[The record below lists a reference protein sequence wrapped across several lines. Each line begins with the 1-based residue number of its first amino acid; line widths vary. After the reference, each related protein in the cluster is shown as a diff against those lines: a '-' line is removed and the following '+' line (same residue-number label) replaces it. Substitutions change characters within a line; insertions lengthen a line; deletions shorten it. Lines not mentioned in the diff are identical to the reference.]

1 MGILDKIYLMLSS
14 QIIRSDVTLPV
25 IDKKSPKIQDN
36 NQSISIG
43 VINEKSNFDVRS
55 SSSTGAKRR
64 RSTKS

>member
-1 MGILDKIYLMLSS
+1 MGILNTIYTILHS
-14 QIIRSDVTLPV
+14 QIKGSGVKLPL
-25 IDKKSPKIQDN
+25 IDKDSPKIQDN

>member
-1 MGILDKIYLMLSS
+1 MGILDKIYSILSS
-14 QIIRSDVTLPV
+14 QIKGSGATLPV

-43 VINEKSNFDVRS
+43 AINEKSTSSMRS
-55 SSSTGAKRR
+55 KSSTGTKRR

>member
-36 NQSISIG
+36 NQSINIG
-43 VINEKSNFDVRS
+43 AINEKSNTIVRS
-55 SSSTGAKRR
+55 TGKTGAKRR
-64 RSTKS
+64 RSIKS